1 MVNEFGSWKWTISH
15 IFSMHLHI
23 TLLLIHLLLYPLKE
37 THQDLI
43 TTMEEIC
50 RPQTINIITGCIF
63 DQQLRLKDVIHK
75 LPDITSSVHLFRL
88 WSIESVLGE
97 IWVEKVDFR
106 VDLVGIWTLF
116 GSQPPHP
123 PTFGRDLPKKRCC
136 FLLLPLCIT
145 LTLLSINIVSRY
157 VDMCK
162 CTFHASQPN
171 MIITEESLKARP
183 ELSLRKTQPSAH
195 QCCLCVCCV

>member
-50 RPQTINIITGCIF
+50 RPQTINIITGCIV
-63 DQQLRLKDVIHK
+63 DQQLRLKDVLHK

-97 IWVEKVDFR
+97 IQVVKVDFR

-116 GSQPPHP
+116 GSQPPYP
-123 PTFGRDLPKKRCC
+123 PTFGRNLPKKSV
-136 FLLLPLCIT
+136 FIFGAPLNDHVQWDHYWVQAAVMVKI
-145 LTLLSINIVSRY
+145 R
-157 VDMCK
+157 
-162 CTFHASQPN
+162 TFKLNPDLFR
-171 MIITEESLKARP
+171 TTFWTFPDL
-183 ELSLRKTQPSAH
+183 
-195 QCCLCVCCV
+195 